1 MGELMKIRNSL
12 LGLTVIL
19 LVISL
24 STCAYLSEY
33 GKLERGARDA
43 YARADYDTA
52 VFMLARSLQIKQD
65 YEKSQTLMAD
75 AFLMANRFHEN
86 RISELESSSAEFK
99 YDDLAREYQSL
110 INLHDAVRNL
120 PPIRHPKTK
129 VPLGFKIVDYSPK
142 LSAAKEKAAEAHYTA
157 GERLSEL
164 GTMDDQKAA
173 AKEFKKALSFVSGY
187 RDATQRYENSRKA
200 GIKRIAVF
208 PFEDLSGKRKRY
220 GSVEELVVDQMV
232 TSVMKDPSATEF
244 LELISRDQLDRVLA
258 EQKLG
263 LSGMVNEE
271 TAVEVGAILGVHEI
285 ITGKITQI
293 IYTPVQTV
301 HRDYRESAKVVVK
314 TEKYKD
320 KEGKTKTRK
329 IYADVDARV
338 RHYTRSTKAVIKGSY
353 KIVDVRTSKL
363 IRSEAFEGKA
373 DFSAE
378 WVTFK
383 GDERALKYRTR
394 KLAKKGEVLAP
405 VAEEMV
411 GRAAADLANSLS
423 ATIKIYAR

>member
-1 MGELMKIRNSL
+1 MKIKTGFKL
-12 LGLTVIL
+12 IALV
-19 LVISL
+19 LVIASL
-24 STCAYLSEY
+24 SSCAYLSEY
-33 GKLERGARDA
+33 GKLERSAQDA

-52 VFMLARSLQIKQD
+52 VFMLVRSLQIDQG
-65 YEKSQTLMAD
+65 YEKSQVLIVD
-75 AFLMANRFHEN
+75 AFLMANRMHKN
-86 RISELESSSAEFK
+86 QIQELEESAAEFK
-99 YDDLAREYQSL
+99 YDDLVREYQSL

-120 PPIRHPKTK
+120 PPIRHPKTN
-129 VPLGFKIVDYSPK
+129 VQLEFKITNYSPQLK
-142 LSAAKEKAAEAHYTA
+142 IAKENAAASHYSA
-157 GERLSEL
+157 GERLSAS

-173 AKEFKKALSFVSGY
+173 AKEFKKSLSFVAGY
-187 RDATQRYENSRKA
+187 QDAAQRYDDSRKA

-208 PFEDLSGKRKRY
+208 PFDDLSGKRKRY

-244 LELISRDQLDRVLA
+244 LELISRDQLDRVLT

-271 TAVEVGAILGVHEI
+271 TAMEVGAILGVHEI

-301 HRDYRESAKVVVK
+301 HRDYKETAKIVIK
-314 TEKYKD
+314 SEKYKD

-329 IYADVDARV
+329 IYGDVDARV
-338 RHYTRSTKAVIKGSY
+338 RHNTRSTKAVIKGSY

-378 WVTFK
+378 WATFK
-383 GDERALKYRTR
+383 GDERALKYKTK

-411 GRAAADLANSLS
+411 SQAASDLANSLS